1 MIYEVIFKV
10 ECLDEK
16 DVLLFKDKMSV
27 SNLNLYIYLENC
39 IKEKNLG
46 FLISRQNYFNN
57 NEENLNYL
65 LFNIKLDV
73 NNLKE
78 NKECFNINDKELVK
92 NICSSRE
99 YLNEFKNILKNVFGL
114 NNILINIS
122 CIKINKIRGS
132 REEVLFNTV
141 EERNEK
147 YFNELE
153 RHKINIKNK
162 ALQRRSCKLWDI
174 YFIVYINNI
183 YIKKVEDNLINLEEK
198 FNELYLSEQLK
209 IYIYKGDTLNITPLI
224 LRLSLR
230 CIDEND
236 AVEVAEDNNKDM
248 LEVIKYAFD
257 KTLNILVNDVER
269 KININKLVEY
279 GVYCNEYNI
288 FSYNDIVVREVF
300 DGNEVNNFSR
310 FDKYY
315 KNDLLCFGLHL
326 PYSIIEEKNMCLN
339 AMDKKDDENIFIR
352 IINFIYKIFK

>member
-132 REEVLFNTV
+132 REEVL
-141 EERNEK
+141 
-147 YFNELE
+147 
-153 RHKINIKNK
+153 
-162 ALQRRSCKLWDI
+162 
-174 YFIVYINNI
+174 
-183 YIKKVEDNLINLEEK
+183 
-198 FNELYLSEQLK
+198 
-209 IYIYKGDTLNITPLI
+209 
-224 LRLSLR
+224 
-230 CIDEND
+230 
-236 AVEVAEDNNKDM
+236 
-248 LEVIKYAFD
+248 
-257 KTLNILVNDVER
+257 
-269 KININKLVEY
+269 
-279 GVYCNEYNI
+279 
-288 FSYNDIVVREVF
+288 
-300 DGNEVNNFSR
+300 
-310 FDKYY
+310 
-315 KNDLLCFGLHL
+315 
-326 PYSIIEEKNMCLN
+326 
-339 AMDKKDDENIFIR
+339 
-352 IINFIYKIFK
+352 